1 MPVPKQR
8 RGKADKR
15 ARRANWKAL
24 PTAVTFCTNCGSPKL
39 THAVCT
45 ICGFYNGRIVS
56 PRFAKK
62 SGFDQVQSQMQNGI
76 EEHVHDENCGH
87 DHAHDVADVVVDV
100 ETKAID
106 ANTAVVE
113 SDATDVD
120 AKKEEDA
127 SE

>member
-24 PTAVTFCTNCGSPKL
+24 PTAVTFCSNCGSPKL

-76 EEHVHDENCGH
+76 EEHVHDENSGH

>member
-45 ICGFYNGRIVS
+45 VCGFYNGRIVS

-62 SGFDQVQSQMQNGI
+62 SGFDQVQGQIQNGI
-76 EEHVHDENCGH
+76 EEHVHDENRGH
-87 DHAHDVADVVVDV
+87 DHAHGHSHDVVDV
-100 ETKAID
+100 ETKAVDVEASAVEAD
-106 ANTAVVE
+106 A
-113 SDATDVD
+113 VD
-120 AKKEEDA
+120 LEVKKEEGA

>member
-24 PTAVTFCTNCGSPKL
+24 PTAVTFCVNCGSPKL

-62 SGFDQVQSQMQNGI
+62 SGFDQVQSQIQNGI
-76 EEHVHDENCGH
+76 EAHVHDENCEH
-87 DHAHDVADVVVDV
+87 NHVQDVADVVDV
-100 ETKAID
+100 E
-106 ANTAVVE
+106 
-113 SDATDVD
+113 
-120 AKKEEDA
+120 AKKEEGA